1 MVPPASNHKYIAP
14 LKITCTHYEFSTD
27 LIESHVYSSWL
38 ENINS
43 FGKILFTCCS
53 SSLIQAFHY
62 RTPLQIIAASTR
74 SPARA
79 GSQPSTDN
87 HIPAGS
93 EQMAASMVTSPPQLV
108 GALGDYRRLG
118 NKRSLCFSLANPS
131 QRESR
136 LWVRTGHA

>member
-1 MVPPASNHKYIAP
+1 M
-14 LKITCTHYEFSTD
+14 
-27 LIESHVYSSWL
+27 
-38 ENINS
+38 
-43 FGKILFTCCS
+43 CCS

-62 RTPLQIIAASTR
+62 HTPLQIIAASTR
-74 SPARA
+74 SLARA

-93 EQMAASMVTSPPQLV
+93 EQMAASMVTSPSQLV

-131 QRESR
+131 QREKPAAGVHWACLAGAVPSPAGWEH
-136 LWVRTGHA
+136 L